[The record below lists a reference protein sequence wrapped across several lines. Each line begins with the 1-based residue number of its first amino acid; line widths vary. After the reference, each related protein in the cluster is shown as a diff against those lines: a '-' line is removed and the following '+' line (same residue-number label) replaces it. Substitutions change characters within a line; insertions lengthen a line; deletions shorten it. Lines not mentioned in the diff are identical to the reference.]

1 MIGFTTPV
9 GKSGPVT
16 SFRINGL
23 DELWRPFQLEPAS
36 SVSRR
41 LAKST
46 TSDAVIFE
54 EDHASQP
61 LTFSYRWSSCEEFG
75 FVRRARI
82 VNRGESEF
90 QISLVDGLVNLLPC
104 GVDPA
109 LDLSMRNLT
118 NAYKRSEQVS
128 EAFSVVVYSMES
140 QVSDRPHPLKCSVR
154 TLCGQTALRISI
166 SHWTPRCSKILKGAH
181 HRVSRK

>member
-1 MIGFTTPV
+1 MSIVSDGDRWMFISSSGALTAGRKSSEYALFPYETDDRLHDASR
-9 GKSGPVT
+9 KSGPVT

-109 LDLSMRNLT
+109 LT
-118 NAYKRSEQVS
+118 
-128 EAFSVVVYSMES
+128 
-140 QVSDRPHPLKCSVR
+140 
-154 TLCGQTALRISI
+154 
-166 SHWTPRCSKILKGAH
+166 
-181 HRVSRK
+181 